1 MVKSPLRRFWT
12 QPRKDYRNFQI
23 AYAVL
28 AAQSLALAAGFLWAP
43 DAVVDGFVR
52 LGGLMGGEYY
62 PLYERS
68 YLWRM
73 LAAAQVMTPAF
84 ICVFLQLDIKRH
96 WAALYPLIFIRAVTA
111 AAYLAVF
118 AAVLTFPAFFAA
130 AVWDIAAGFILIY
143 FARAGRRAAQEDHAV
158 LVPRALGWL

>member
-1 MVKSPLRRFWT
+1 MRRFWT

-23 AYAVL
+23 VYSLL

-43 DAVVDGFVR
+43 DFIVDGFVR
-52 LGGLMGGEYY
+52 LGSWMGGEYY

-73 LAAAQVMTPAF
+73 LAAAQVMTPGF
-84 ICVFLQLDIKRH
+84 ICLFLQLDVKRH
-96 WAALYPLIFIRAVTA
+96 WAALYPLIFMRVITA

-118 AAVLTFPAFFAA
+118 AAVLTFPAFFVV
-130 AVWDIAAGFILIY
+130 AVWDIAACFILIY
-143 FARAGRRAAQEDHAV
+143 FARAGRRAAHEDHAA